1 MRPSILLLLFLAANS
16 FLNAQVI
23 IDNPAVA
30 EQNHQELV
38 ITKIELYKDS
48 TIVNLSVENKLVQG
62 GWFCTDRNTYVE
74 EPKSRLRYNLIKARG
89 IPYCPSVHSFKNIG
103 EKLYFSLIFPSI
115 PSGTK
120 LINIIENC
128 DKACFSFKGVI
139 LDNKLN
145 KDINLYT
152 KGVELYAANK
162 LNEAID
168 CFTQVVESIPEF
180 PTHVYGYS
188 YFNLIRI
195 YADRGDKLTT
205 RFWIEQLE
213 RSTLPDK
220 QYFIDALI
228 KEKVIEK

>member
-1 MRPSILLLLFLAANS
+1 MRPTLLLLFFLAATS
-16 FLNAQVI
+16 FLKAQVV

-38 ITKIELYKDS
+38 IIKIELYKDS
-48 TIVNLSVENKLVQG
+48 TIVNLSVENKLAQG

-74 EPKSRLRYNLIKARG
+74 EPKSRLRYNLLKAKG
-89 IPYCPSVHSFKNIG
+89 IPYCPSVHSFKKIG
-103 EKLYFSLIFPSI
+103 EKLYFTLVFPGI

-120 LINIIENC
+120 RINIIENC

-145 KDINLYT
+145 NDINLYT
-152 KGVELYAANK
+152 KGVELYAANS

-168 CFTQVVESIPEF
+168 CFTKVVETIPEF

-195 YADRGDKLTT
+195 YADKGDKLTS
-205 RFWIEQLE
+205 RFWREQLE
-213 RSTLPDK
+213 RSALPDK